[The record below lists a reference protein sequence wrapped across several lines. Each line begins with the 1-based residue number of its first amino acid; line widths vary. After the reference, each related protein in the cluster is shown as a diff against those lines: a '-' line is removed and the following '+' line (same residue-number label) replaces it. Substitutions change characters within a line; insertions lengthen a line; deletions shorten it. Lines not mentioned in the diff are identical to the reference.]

1 MNTICKQYID
11 QVKTL
16 FPVMGK
22 PEKEYIRGLALQ
34 TEEICEEQEI
44 TTLETLYE
52 EFDRPEDVVREYI
65 STMDTEEVVQRIRRT
80 RLLRILVT
88 WIVIAALAVTAA
100 AATKTVLYYIAY
112 QKTLDSLNGYWEEE
126 IY

>member
-34 TEEICEEQEI
+34 VEEVCKEQGI
-44 TTLETLYE
+44 SNLETLYG
-52 EFDRPEDVVREYI
+52 EFDRPEDVVRGYI
-65 STMDTEEVVQRIRRT
+65 SQLDTEEVVQRIRRT

-100 AATKTVLYYIAY
+100 AVTKTVLYHMAY
-112 QKTLDSLNGYWEEE
+112 QKTLDSLNGYWKEE
-126 IY
+126 IN